1 MTYREEQQL
10 RKAMEILVSLY
21 FGNHET
27 CTTHTTDPDDCNCD
41 RTETRTYPTGTTTD
55 AD

>member
-21 FGNHET
+21 YGIHE
-27 CTTHTTDPDDCNCD
+27 THTTDPDDCNCD
-41 RTETRTYPTGTTTD
+41 RTETTTYTTETTTCIE
-55 AD
+55 